1 VQRSSIYNVFS
12 IDFAIKMSSL
22 RKQLLVATGNAGKLS
37 EYRRLLA
44 DSNIEVI
51 GLHEFE
57 NIAEVEESGASFDEN
72 ARLKAIGY
80 ARQTAK
86 YALADDSGLEVAALD
101 GRPGVHSAR
110 YLGEVTFE
118 YRMDNII
125 SELSSNNLARDAR
138 FVCSIAIADP
148 DGNICEQVEGIC
160 AGEISKSRRGSNGF
174 GYDPIFIPN
183 GSDQTFGELCDDI
196 KNEISHR
203 SIALNKIIPK
213 IRGILA
219 L

>member
-1 VQRSSIYNVFS
+1 
-12 IDFAIKMSSL
+12 MSSL
-22 RKQLLVATGNAGKLS
+22 RKQLLIATGNAGKLS

-44 DSNIEVI
+44 DSSIEVI

-80 ARQTAK
+80 ARQTGK
-86 YALADDSGLEVAALD
+86 FALADDSGLEVASLD
-101 GRPGVHSAR
+101 GRPGAHSAR

-138 FVCSIAIADP
+138 FVCSIAIADH

-160 AGEISKSRRGSNGF
+160 IGEISKARRGSNGF

-183 GSDQTFGELCDDI
+183 GCDQTFGELCDDV